1 MKNNNQTSFIIA
13 SSILVLVVF
22 CAVSAYNIIPS
33 NTKSD
38 SYYVKVNED
47 MDAKIEGL
55 YVDNNILTIKT
66 SGNAIKFCVKS
77 TKSTP
82 RKSSI
87 CWKDI
92 QSNKAKITVY
102 YNKKYYIWIMDKSE
116 TISSPLS
123 INANE

>member
-1 MKNNNQTSFIIA
+1 MKNNNQTSFIIT

-55 YVDNNILTIKT
+55 YVDNNILSIKT
-66 SGNAIKFCVKS
+66 SGNTIKFCVKS

-87 CWKDI
+87 CWKDM
-92 QSNKAKITVY
+92 QNDEAKITVY
-102 YNKKYYIWIMDKSE
+102 HNKKYYIWIMDENEK
-116 TISSPLS
+116 ISNPLS
-123 INANE
+123 INTN